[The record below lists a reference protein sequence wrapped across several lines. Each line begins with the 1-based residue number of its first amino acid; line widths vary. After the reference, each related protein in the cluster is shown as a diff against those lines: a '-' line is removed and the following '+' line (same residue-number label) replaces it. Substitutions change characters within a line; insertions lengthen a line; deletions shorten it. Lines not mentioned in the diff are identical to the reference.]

1 MTATLVQKVAAHP
14 LAGVFACVGWMFV
27 VAWVIT
33 IVHAMVGGEIE
44 AWVGVLA
51 IGVAL
56 GLGALT
62 IDPPD
67 PAMAP
72 LFFAAT
78 IGTMVLLPFSRHFL
92 NRRALK
98 QIDIERVADCYQGLA
113 LRPGNPS
120 YILPIASTLWQYG
133 HVGPAVAIGDRLLSS
148 ISPQIY
154 IEERRMVNAWKQMP
168 ARPGLF
174 DPIVCPRCGHSNP
187 CHELYC
193 EECRAELAL
202 LLLGGRFWN
211 VSFAARA
218 IALWVGAMAAIVGIP
233 WSVRAFPP
241 NVSMLMILGQVLLV
255 AGIVVLAFRRG
266 KTSS

>member
-1 MTATLVQKVAAHP
+1 MTATLVQKAAAHP
-14 LAGVFACVGWMFV
+14 LSAVFACVGWIFV

-33 IVHAMVGGEIE
+33 IVHAMVGAEIE
-44 AWVGVLA
+44 AWMGVVA
-51 IGVAL
+51 IGIAL

-78 IGTMVLLPFSRHFL
+78 LGTMILLPLGRSYL

-98 QIDIERVADCYQGLA
+98 QIDIDRIADCYRGLA
-113 LRPGNPS
+113 GRPGNPS
-120 YILPIASTLWQYG
+120 YIFPIAATLWQYG
-133 HVGPAVAIGDRLLSS
+133 HIGPAVAIGDHLLGS
-148 ISPQIY
+148 ISPQIN
-154 IEERRMVNAWKQMP
+154 IEERRMVNAWKQTP
-168 ARPGLF
+168 GRPGLF
-174 DPIVCPRCGHSNP
+174 DPIACPRCGHRNP

-193 EECRAELAL
+193 AECGAELAL
-202 LLLGGRFWN
+202 MLLGGRFWN

-218 IALWVGAMAAIVGIP
+218 IAIWVAAMAAIVGIP
-233 WSVRAFPP
+233 WSVRAFAP

-255 AGIVVLAFRRG
+255 AGIVVLAFRQG
-266 KTSS
+266 KTTS